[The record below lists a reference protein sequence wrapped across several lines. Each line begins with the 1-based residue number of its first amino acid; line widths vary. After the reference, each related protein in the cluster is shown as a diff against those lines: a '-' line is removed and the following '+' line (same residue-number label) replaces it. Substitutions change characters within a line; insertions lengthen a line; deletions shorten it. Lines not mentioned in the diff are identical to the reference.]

1 MSTFEKPPEEDNSA
15 AINVRNQTIL
25 ATELYKTKKKN
36 LAAPIMHEI
45 FEQRSIQCNPRSQSD
60 FHLGSA
66 KTVV

>member
-15 AINVRNQTIL
+15 AIHVRNQTIL
-25 ATELYKTKKKN
+25 ATELYKTKKY

-45 FEQRSIQCNPRSQSD
+45 FEQRSIQYNPRSQRD